1 MAATMTK
8 RQEKSRTNYNAVL
21 DTSIVLFNKKG
32 YKDTTIKDICEA
44 TGLSNGSVYHLFRN
58 KDDILRHIYERDI
71 NISIGLTQD
80 LEQKVQDP
88 YHYLLNFMLDI
99 QRLWEKTGP
108 MLLSNK
114 SHWTTSR
121 TTLGCSPIQ
130 REELHT
136 FISLAQER
144 GTIANTSDPATLV
157 EFSRLLK
164 KSPEPAFWGLSAF
177 IFSYAVML
185 SWVRSSRRSHL
196 PVPYRGGPEAW
207 AAGHGPWPTHRQS
220 CTG

>member
-80 LEQKVQDP
+80 FRTKSA
-88 YHYLLNFMLDI
+88 
-99 QRLWEKTGP
+99 GS
-108 MLLSNK
+108 LSLPAK
-114 SHWTTSR
+114 
-121 TTLGCSPIQ
+121 
-130 REELHT
+130 LH
-136 FISLAQER
+136 A
-144 GTIANTSDPATLV
+144 
-157 EFSRLLK
+157 
-164 KSPEPAFWGLSAF
+164 
-177 IFSYAVML
+177 
-185 SWVRSSRRSHL
+185 
-196 PVPYRGGPEAW
+196 
-207 AAGHGPWPTHRQS
+207 
-220 CTG
+220 

>member
-1 MAATMTK
+1 MVATMTK

-80 LEQKVQDP
+80 LERKVQDP

-114 SHWTTSR
+114 SQLDH
-121 TTLGCSPIQ
+121 
-130 REELHT
+130 
-136 FISLAQER
+136 LAYHVGMQPHSAR
-144 GTIANTSDPATLV
+144 RITHFYHFGTRA
-157 EFSRLLK
+157 R
-164 KSPEPAFWGLSAF
+164 
-177 IFSYAVML
+177 Y
-185 SWVRSSRRSHL
+185 H
-196 PVPYRGGPEAW
+196 
-207 AAGHGPWPTHRQS
+207 
-220 CTG
+220 C

>member
-1 MAATMTK
+1 MDAIMTK

-99 QRLWEKTGP
+99 QRLWEKTGLCMP
-108 MLLSNK
+108 RPFGLL
-114 SHWTTSR
+114 
-121 TTLGCSPIQ
+121 
-130 REELHT
+130 
-136 FISLAQER
+136 
-144 GTIANTSDPATLV
+144 
-157 EFSRLLK
+157 
-164 KSPEPAFWGLSAF
+164 
-177 IFSYAVML
+177 
-185 SWVRSSRRSHL
+185 
-196 PVPYRGGPEAW
+196 
-207 AAGHGPWPTHRQS
+207 
-220 CTG
+220 

>member
-1 MAATMTK
+1 MYK
-8 RQEKSRTNYNAVL
+8 RQVL

-121 TTLGCSPIQ
+121 TVSYTHLYTG
-130 REELHT
+130 
-136 FISLAQER
+136 
-144 GTIANTSDPATLV
+144 
-157 EFSRLLK
+157 LL
-164 KSPEPAFWGLSAF
+164 PLQF
-177 IFSYAVML
+177 
-185 SWVRSSRRSHL
+185 R
-196 PVPYRGGPEAW
+196 
-207 AAGHGPWPTHRQS
+207 
-220 CTG
+220 

>member
-114 SHWTTSR
+114 SHSPPRVPPWDAAPFSEKNY
-121 TTLGCSPIQ
+121 TL
-130 REELHT
+130 L
-136 FISLAQER
+136 SLWHKSAAPLL
-144 GTIANTSDPATLV
+144 TPLI
-157 EFSRLLK
+157 RLL
-164 KSPEPAFWGLSAF
+164 WLSF
-177 IFSYAVML
+177 CLLCS
-185 SWVRSSRRSHL
+185 
-196 PVPYRGGPEAW
+196 
-207 AAGHGPWPTHRQS
+207 AAS
-220 CTG
+220 CTGGSSVTTLTWICMPRPFGLL

>member
-1 MAATMTK
+1 MVATMTK

-71 NISIGLTQD
+71 NISIGLTRD
-80 LEQKVQDP
+80 LERKVQDP

-114 SHWTTSR
+114 SHWTTSNYTLLSLWHKSAAPLLTPLIR
-121 TTLGCSPIQ
+121 LLWLSFCLLCSAASCMGGSSVTTLTWICMPRPFG
-130 REELHT
+130 
-136 FISLAQER
+136 
-144 GTIANTSDPATLV
+144 
-157 EFSRLLK
+157 LL
-164 KSPEPAFWGLSAF
+164 
-177 IFSYAVML
+177 
-185 SWVRSSRRSHL
+185 
-196 PVPYRGGPEAW
+196 
-207 AAGHGPWPTHRQS
+207 
-220 CTG
+220 